1 MPVPSSPDRDHV
13 SCYLRQWENLENYQL
28 QEKSLSLL
36 FGKLCPSNSTLEQI
50 LLKVSSLNDF
60 YSTNIYDTYTVARH
74 IRDMNI
80 ETRLGSGDLS
90 LVKDMAMVKIGDKT
104 RNLYSFASKYC
115 SHHYPDRYPIY
126 DSYVDKM
133 LWHYSGADKF
143 ASFRRRELKHY
154 EKFVEI
160 ITKFQRHYKLD
171 QFSLRQIDI
180 FLWRAGKE
188 SFPNSYPS
196 GKNGTKSNVT
206 N

>member
-1 MPVPSSPDRDHV
+1 MTTFRAICGSGRIWKTT
-13 SCYLRQWENLENYQL
+13 SCRK
-28 QEKSLSLL
+28 KSLSLL

>member
-13 SCYLRQWENLENYQL
+13 SCYLRKWENLENYQL
-28 QEKSLSLL
+28 QEESLRLL
-36 FGKLCPSNSTLEQI
+36 FRKLCPSNSELEQI

-60 YSTNIYDTYTVARH
+60 YSTNIYDTHTVARH

-80 ETRLGSGDLS
+80 GTRLKSGDLS
-90 LVKDMAMVKIGDKT
+90 LVNDMAMVKIGDKT
-104 RNLYSFASKYC
+104 RNLSSFASKYC

-160 ITKFQRHYKLD
+160 IAKFQRYYKLD